1 MDIFGGLFD
10 EEPEETST
18 SNEEP
23 QDDSVESDPDVIAAT
38 AAILNA
44 EAILA
49 EHEKEISDAFNEK
62 KILDEEIRAMEQR
75 MQELK
80 RQQAEVVQRGV
91 FIRSS
96 EAIQKREKE
105 AAERK
110 LALAREAY
118 YSRQRIAETFTEM
131 EELVKDKVYWTGVD
145 GKRILDHQWFGAKFL
160 ATSGGAIL
168 GDGMGLGKTL
178 TSIAALDLVRSRR
191 ALILCQADIA
201 SNFEREIRRWAPHRM
216 VMNIQGKTKMQR
228 NTALEFMHLLDG
240 DVVVIANYE
249 AWRRDKSLLGRL
261 ADVGFD
267 TVILDEAHNVKTTS
281 TNAYQGAQYICAVE
295 NVCPFCQA
303 LLPTHQINGQ
313 YMNEVMRTCKECK
326 WQGTTYAGAI
336 PEIAEIENR
345 EERKRA
351 HYYRVR
357 SVKNVWNVT
366 GTPILNKPED
376 LYALLSLC
384 DPINFKVKKRF
395 LEDYCYFDLKLNR
408 YTFTD
413 GGLEY
418 LTKHQLKGRFL
429 ARTYQDAGIV
439 LPPQDI
445 TYHDIE
451 LDQEVYARQFEVIE
465 QLEKHAEIVLNSGAK
480 LPQMVEI
487 ALLTRQ
493 RQANVWPGGIQ
504 WDEVDE
510 NGIPTGRVIKVAEDC
525 RESVKMDKAIEIMS
539 EAVSAGRR
547 VVLFSQFRTTLEE
560 LHERING
567 MVLDDGKVVR
577 STRFDGSTPKEEK
590 ESIKLNWD
598 KSNGEEA
605 KHDVL
610 LANYKVG
617 GTGLNLTAATVT
629 IILDEEWNPGKRDQ
643 AYARNH
649 RMGQDEQTIIH
660 VLRIKKTVDTWLA
673 KLIEGKEQMIQGF
686 SGAALDMQAEW
697 KKAFENGELGIGK

>member
-1 MDIFGGLFD
+1 MSDDIFGGFFE
-10 EEPEETST
+10 EEPERESST
-18 SNEEP
+18 SNDP
-23 QDDSVESDPDVIAAT
+23 VESDPDVIAAN

-44 EAILA
+44 EHILA
-49 EHEKEISDAFNEK
+49 EHEKEIQEAFSENK
-62 KILDEEIRAMEQR
+62 VLDEEIRAMEQR
-75 MQELK
+75 LNDLK
-80 RQQAEVVQRGV
+80 RRQAEVVQRGV
-91 FIRSS
+91 FIRSA
-96 EAIQKREKE
+96 ETIAKREHE
-105 AAERK
+105 AAARK
-110 LALAREAY
+110 LALAREAFF
-118 YSRQRIAETFTEM
+118 SRQKMAESFAEM
-131 EELVKDKVYWTGVD
+131 EDLVKDKAYWLGVD

-160 ATSGGAIL
+160 STSGGAIL

-178 TSIAALDLVRSRR
+178 TSIAALDLVKSRR
-191 ALILCQADIA
+191 TLILCQADIA
-201 SNFEREIRRWAPHRM
+201 SNFEREIRKWAPHRM
-216 VMNIQGKTKMQR
+216 VMNIQGMSKIQR
-228 NTALEFMHLLDG
+228 NTALEYMHLIDN
-240 DVVVIANYE
+240 DVIVITNYE
-249 AWRRDKSLLGRL
+249 AWRRDLSLLGRL

-281 TNAYQGAQYICAVE
+281 TNAYQGAHYLCTVE
-295 NVCPFCQA
+295 NTCPFCQA

-313 YMNEVMRTCKECK
+313 YMNNVMRTCKECK

-336 PEIAEIENR
+336 PDINEIQDR
-345 EERKRA
+345 DERKRA

-376 LYALLSLC
+376 LFSLLSLA
-384 DPINFKVKKRF
+384 DPLNFKVKKRF
-395 LEDYCYFDLKLNR
+395 LEDYCQFDIRLNR

-413 GGLEY
+413 GGLDY
-418 LTKHQLKGRFL
+418 LTRHQLKGRFL
-429 ARTYQDAGIV
+429 ARNYEDAGIV

-451 LDQEVYARQFEVIE
+451 LDKEVYARQFEVIE
-465 QLEKHAEIVLNSGAK
+465 QLEKHAELVLNSGAK

-504 WDEVDE
+504 WEEVDE
-510 NGIPTGRVIKVAEDC
+510 QGQKTGRIVKVSEDC
-525 RESVKMDKAIEIMS
+525 RESVKMDKAIDIMS

-560 LHERING
+560 LQQRING
-567 MVLDDGKVVR
+567 MELDDGKIVR
-577 STRFDGSTPKEEK
+577 STRFDGSTPTEEK
-590 ESIKLNWD
+590 EAIKLNWD

-660 VLRIKKTVDTWLA
+660 VLRIKRTVDTWLA
-673 KLIEGKEQMIQGF
+673 SLIDSKEKMIAGF

-697 KKAFENGELGIGK
+697 KKAYENGELGIRVK